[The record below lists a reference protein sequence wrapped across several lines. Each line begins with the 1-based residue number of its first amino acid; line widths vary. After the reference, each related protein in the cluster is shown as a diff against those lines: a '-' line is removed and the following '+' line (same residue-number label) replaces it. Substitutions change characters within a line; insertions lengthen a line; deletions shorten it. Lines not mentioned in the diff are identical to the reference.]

1 MSAGRSLREIGY
13 SLNHWLHSPFWLL
26 LLGGHGSGVY
36 RVLGIFALLASQ
48 RDCKQP
54 VKIKL
59 VIIVKVSILITLH
72 NIKTKIKLQSSFAH
86 LHVVA
91 NLYDLLSSVKPQSNF
106 LKMSPVF
113 HLSIQWKS
121 VKLFEPHW
129 PKQWQHPSKYLF
141 VCSTEESKSYRWVND
156 DIHCCSNVWD
166 Q

>member
-1 MSAGRSLREIGY
+1 MGVEYIECLESLLYWPHKET
-13 SLNHWLHSPFWLL
+13 
-26 LLGGHGSGVY
+26 V
-36 RVLGIFALLASQ
+36 
-48 RDCKQP
+48 KQP

-121 VKLFEPHW
+121 VKLFWAPLTKTMATSFKVSFCLFHRR
-129 PKQWQHPSKYLF
+129 KQVIQVSKWWHTLLF
-141 VCSTEESKSYRWVND
+141 KCLGSVRFLMKSLLLIKAVFIW
-156 DIHCCSNVWD
+156 
-166 Q
+166 